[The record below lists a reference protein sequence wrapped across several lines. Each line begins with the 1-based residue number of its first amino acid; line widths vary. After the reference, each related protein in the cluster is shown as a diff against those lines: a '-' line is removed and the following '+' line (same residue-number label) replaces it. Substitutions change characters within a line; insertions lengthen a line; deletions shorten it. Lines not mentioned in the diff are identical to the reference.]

1 MNHIDE
7 IFLDLSLYLNVMKLF
22 VDIGVCFFL
31 LFFNNGKIN

>member
-7 IFLDLSLYLNVMKLF
+7 IFLDMSLYLNVMKFF

-31 LFFNNGKIN
+31 LFLLMVK